1 MTGAPRYRKHA
12 TEDLIAI
19 EIAALQSGVV
29 YAEGDDMLTLLGAT
43 GMSSL
48 C

>member
-1 MTGAPRYRKHA
+1 MTGAPRDRKHA
-12 TEDLIAI
+12 TEDLTTI
-19 EIAALQSGVV
+19 EIAAPQSGVV
-29 YAEGDDMLTLLGAT
+29 YAEGDDMPTLLGTT